1 MKGVLPV
8 KMLFIKDMRQLWRT
22 FRLPALLLVGLFFA
36 ILDPIG
42 AKYMPQILE
51 QLMRG
56 AEGIAIVIPE
66 MGPEDALIS
75 YLGKNLPQTGALVV
89 ILTAMGAVA
98 AERERGISAWV
109 LTQPVDRLSYLWSKF
124 AAYSTGIVLAV
135 GSGTLLAA
143 LYTTSLM
150 GAPPVG
156 PTIWGAL
163 FMTLYLELI
172 LAITLGASAL
182 LRGQIA
188 AGGVALVSL
197 MLLWLPQLFL
207 DQTAAGKY
215 MPYRLSSLIGDLLK
229 GAAAPADFLPALLTA
244 FIAAGAILA
253 AAGLS
258 FSRAEL

>member
-1 MKGVLPV
+1 MKGVRVMKAL
-8 KMLFIKDMRQLWRT
+8 LIKDLRQLWRT

-42 AKYMPQILE
+42 AKYMPQIME

-56 AEGIAIVIPE
+56 AEGIAVIMPE
-66 MGPEDALIS
+66 MGPADALIS
-75 YLGKNLPQTGALVV
+75 FLGKNLSQMGAFVV

-98 AERERGISAWV
+98 GERERGISAWV
-109 LTQPVDRLSYLWSKF
+109 LTRPVDRLSYLWSKF
-124 AAYSTGIVLAV
+124 AAYSAGIVLTV
-135 GSGTLLAA
+135 GSGTLLAS
-143 LYTTSLM
+143 LYTASLM

-163 FMTLYLELI
+163 FMVFYLELI

-188 AGGVALVSL
+188 AGGAAFASM

-207 DQTAAGKY
+207 DRTAAGKY
-215 MPYRLSSLIGDLLK
+215 MPYRLSSLIADLLK
-229 GAAAPADFLPALLTA
+229 GSASAADFLPALLTA
-244 FIAAGAILA
+244 FIVA
-253 AAGLS
+253 AAVLTAAAVS
-258 FSRAEL
+258 FRRAEL